1 MKTLLKGTPGIIVGP
16 SPTQKKFYEDQYAK
30 VSFVESIPCIKVKL
44 SGVPRCSEH
53 YQFVNSKLLEFI
65 DKEIDNY
72 CRLHLLTD
80 STEAGLILD
89 EDMTYYRMNV
99 IPAMEKAGIR
109 YHAVVLPE
117 SFLARLF
124 VNQTSLSTKKL
135 KVEYFN
141 TLSGA
146 CKWLRNR

>member
-1 MKTLLKGTPGIIVGP
+1 MKTLVKERPIFREP
-16 SPTQKKFYEDQYAK
+16 SAAQKKFYEDQYAK

-53 YQFVNSKLLEFI
+53 YQFVNTKLVDFI
-65 DKEIDNY
+65 QSEIANY

-80 STEAGLILD
+80 STEAGMILD
-89 EDMTYYRMNV
+89 EDMMYYRLNI
-99 IPAMEKAGIR
+99 IPALEKAGIR

-117 SFLARLF
+117 SFIARLF

-141 TLSGA
+141 TISGA

>member
-1 MKTLLKGTPGIIVGP
+1 MKTLVRENPLVKEP
-16 SPTQKKFYEDQYAK
+16 SATQKKFYEDQYAK

-53 YQFVNSKLLEFI
+53 YQFVNSKLVEYI
-65 DKEIDNY
+65 QSEISNY

-80 STEAGLILD
+80 SSEAGLILE
-89 EDMTYYRMNV
+89 EDMSFYRLNI
-99 IPAMEKAGIR
+99 IPALEKAGIR

-117 SFLARLF
+117 GFLARLF

-141 TLSGA
+141 TVSGA